1 MVATRVG
8 GVRRVVCGSP
18 SYFSAHGI
26 PRTPADL
33 ADLTCVTFANL
44 ATGTSWSFASRSKDL
59 AWAPRPRCRLN
70 VNTAEA
76 AIDAAIAGIGTTHV
90 LSYQVAQ
97 AISDGKLRIVLTDYE
112 PEPMPAHLVHA
123 GQGLLPLKMRS
134 FLEYAA
140 PRLRKS
146 PASDQSKLDKGIAK
160 ARSLRS
166 ESRFES
172 PLMGRKA
179 DVPDS
184 AEYVRCRG
192 VERTSSFHN
201 ASLKFD

>member
-44 ATGTSWSFASRSKDL
+44 AAGTSWSFASRSKDL
-59 AWAPRPRCRLN
+59 AQAPRPRCRLTI
-70 VNTAEA
+70 NTAEA
-76 AIDAAIAGIGTTHV
+76 EIDAAIAGIGITHV
-90 LSYQVAQ
+90 LSGRPSHQRGQ
-97 AISDGKLRIVLTDYE
+97 TPDRSDGLR
-112 PEPMPAHLVHA
+112 PEPMPVHLVHA
-123 GQGLLPLKMRS
+123 GQGLLLLKMRS

-160 ARSLRS
+160 ARYCG
-166 ESRFES
+166 
-172 PLMGRKA
+172 PKP
-179 DVPDS
+179 V
-184 AEYVRCRG
+184 
-192 VERTSSFHN
+192 
-201 ASLKFD
+201 

>member
-44 ATGTSWSFASRSKDL
+44 AAGTSWSFASRSKDL
-59 AWAPRPRCRLN
+59 ALAPRPRCRLN

-76 AIDAAIAGIGTTHV
+76 AIDAAIAGIGITHV

-97 AISDGKLRIVLTDYE
+97 AISEGKLRIVPTDYE
-112 PEPMPAHLVHA
+112 PEPMPVHLVDA

-166 ESRFES
+166 
-172 PLMGRKA
+172 KA
-179 DVPDS
+179 GLK
-184 AEYVRCRG
+184 VR
-192 VERTSSFHN
+192 
-201 ASLKFD
+201 